1 MIYKILLT
9 LDYLAIFYFFL
20 VNITYLILNIL
31 AFFSIRKK
39 RFKKKI
45 LDIDKPFS
53 SEFYKPLSIIVPA
66 FNEEK
71 TIVNNL
77 ESILELQYPDFEVIV
92 VNDGSNDQTF
102 QKLFENFNLKAFS
115 TNYKANIETETINCI
130 YKSTSHPNLIVIDKE
145 NGGKADSLNAGINMS
160 SYPLVCNI
168 DADSLIDS
176 EALLRIVEPFVND
189 WRVVAAGGTI
199 RVANSCKVKNGQI
212 SEVNLSDNFLVR
224 MQVVEYLRAFLF
236 GRIGWAT
243 INSLLIISGAFGV
256 FKKKHLIRAGGYN
269 PNTVG
274 EDMELVLR
282 LYRKMKEF
290 KREYKVVFLPDPV
303 CWTQVP
309 DNTNSLGKQRKRWH
323 RGLGESLFYNISLFF
338 NYKYKSIGL
347 IAYPFYFFVE
357 FLGPILETIG
367 YISLIL
373 TFILGYGNQQI
384 ILLFLISSILLG
396 ILLSLSSLLFE
407 EMSFRKYEETKNIII
422 LAITAVLENFGYKQ
436 LNTYWRMKGL
446 FELFTGKNDWGT
458 QERSDFNE

>member
-20 VNITYLILNIL
+20 VNTTYIILNII

-39 RFKKKI
+39 RLKKKI
-45 LDIDKPFS
+45 QDIDKPFS

-66 FNEEK
+66 YNEEK
-71 TIVNNL
+71 TIVSNL
-77 ESILELQYPDFEVIV
+77 ESILELQYPEFEVIV
-92 VNDGSNDQTF
+92 VNDGSSDNTL
-102 QKLFENFNLKAFS
+102 QKLFENFNLKSFT
-115 TNYKANIETETINCI
+115 TNYNAEIETESVNCI
-130 YKSTSHPNLIVIDKE
+130 YQSTTHPNLIVIDKE
-145 NGGKADSLNAGINMS
+145 NGGKADSLNAGVNMS

-189 WRVVAAGGTI
+189 WRVIAAGGTI
-199 RVANSCKVKNGQI
+199 RVANSCKVKNGQVK
-212 SEVNLSDNFLVR
+212 EVNLSNNFLVR

-236 GRIGWAT
+236 GRVGWAA

-269 PNTVG
+269 PDTVG

-282 LYRKMKEF
+282 LNRKMKEF
-290 KREYKVVFLPDPV
+290 QRKYKVVFLPDPV

-309 DNTNSLGKQRKRWH
+309 DNTNSLSKQRKRWH

-338 NYKYKSIGL
+338 NYKYGSIGL
-347 IAYPFYFFVE
+347 IAFPFYFFVE
-357 FLGPILETIG
+357 LLGPIVETVG

-373 TFILGYGNQQI
+373 TFILGYGNHQI
-384 ILLFLISSILLG
+384 ILLFLIASILLG
-396 ILLSLSSLLFE
+396 ILLSLTSLLFE
-407 EMSFRKYEETKNIII
+407 EMSFRKYEKTKDIFI

-436 LNTYWRMKGL
+436 LNTIWRMKGL
-446 FELFTGKNDWGT
+446 YQLITGNKEWGT
-458 QERSDFNE
+458 QIRSQFNE